1 MMIARKR
8 RQIEARRRGL
18 VMVLAAVLM
27 PVVVGAMALALDCGV
42 MYLQRRQA
50 QTAADAAALAGAY
63 ALYNGSNQSVAQ
75 SAAIAVGA
83 QNGFTI
89 PSSNVTPTSTT
100 VAVQVTATPPRFF
113 SALWG
118 KGSLTI
124 SASAKAATGV
134 NAGSKPYSNY
144 AILVLDPTSSGALT
158 LSNNTEITDS
168 NQVNTPTGT
177 GIQVNS
183 NSSTAVIATNSA
195 HTDVP
200 VSIVGGYTTK
210 NSAYF
215 GGTVT
220 TGAPV
225 VADPL
230 ASLPVPSIPAATS
243 TPATSYSGNA
253 SYTMQPGLYTQSVTI
268 SNPATVTMQPGL
280 YYFQSGASLTI
291 ESGGGL
297 IGSGVTLYMDGGGTI
312 NFTNLSSTT
321 LSAPT
326 SGTYQGVVYFQD
338 RNSTTTP
345 TFGNNATINL
355 TGTFY
360 APAAAISFQ
369 NNMDYAQYGSQMI
382 VKDLSLANYIDVN
395 IPWSASTVA
404 AKANYAYPVSL
415 IQ

>member
-1 MMIARKR
+1 MMIAKKR

-18 VMVLAAVLM
+18 VMALAAVLM

-63 ALYNGSNQSVAQ
+63 ALYNGSNASVAR

-89 PSSNVTPTSTT
+89 PSSNVTPTTTT

-118 KGSLTI
+118 QGRLSI
-124 SASAKAATGV
+124 SASAKAATDV
-134 NAGSKPYSNY
+134 NAGSTPYSNY
-144 AILVLDPTSSGALT
+144 AILVLDPTSSGSLT
-158 LSNNTEITDS
+158 LSNNTEITTS
-168 NQVNTPTGT
+168 NQINTPTGT

-183 NSSTAVIATNSA
+183 SSPTAAVATNSA
-195 HTDVP
+195 YTDVP
-200 VSIVGGYTTK
+200 VSIVGGYSTS

-215 GGTVT
+215 GSVT

-225 VADPL
+225 VPDPL
-230 ASLPVPSIPAATS
+230 ASLPVPSVPTATS
-243 TPATSYSGNA
+243 TPSTSYSGNGT
-253 SYTMQPGLYTQSVTI
+253 YTMQPGLYTQSVTI
-268 SNPATVTMQPGL
+268 SNPSVVTMQPGL
-280 YYFQSGASLTI
+280 YYFQNGASLTI

-297 IGSGVTLYMDGGGTI
+297 NGSGVTLYMDGGGTI

-338 RNSTTTP
+338 RTSTTTP

-355 TGTFY
+355 SGTFY

-369 NNMDYAQYGSQMI
+369 NNMDYAQYGSQLI

-404 AKANYAYPVSL
+404 AKGNYAYPVSL

>member
-1 MMIARKR
+1 MMIARHR
-8 RQIEARRRGL
+8 RWIETRRRGL
-18 VMVLAAVLM
+18 TMALAALLM

-63 ALYNGSNQSVAQ
+63 ALYNGSNFSVAQ
-75 SAAIAVGA
+75 SAAIDIGA

-89 PSSNVTPTSTT
+89 PEGDVTQPKSTQ

-113 SALWG
+113 SSLWG
-118 KGSLTI
+118 NGNLTI
-124 SASAKAATGV
+124 SASATAATDV
-134 NAGSKPYSNY
+134 NAGSRPYSNY

-168 NQVNTPTGT
+168 NQINAPS

-183 NSSTAVIATNSA
+183 SSPTAVTATNKA
-195 HTDVP
+195 HIDVP
-200 VSIVGGYTTK
+200 VSIVGGYTTS

-225 VADPL
+225 VPDPL
-230 ASLPVPSIPAATS
+230 ASLPVPSVPTATS
-243 TPATSYSGNA
+243 TPATSYSGNG
-253 SYTMQPGLYTQSVTI
+253 SYTMQPGSYTQSVTI

-280 YYFQSGASLTI
+280 YYFQNGASLTI

-297 IGSGVTLYMDGGGTI
+297 NGSGVTLYMDGGGTI
-312 NFTNLSSTT
+312 NFTNLSLTT

-355 TGTFY
+355 SGTFY